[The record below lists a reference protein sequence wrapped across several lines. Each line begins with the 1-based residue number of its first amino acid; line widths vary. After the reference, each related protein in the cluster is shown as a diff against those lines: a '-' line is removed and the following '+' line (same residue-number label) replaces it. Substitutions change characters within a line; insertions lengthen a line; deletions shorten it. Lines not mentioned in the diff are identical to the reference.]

1 MTIKILTN
9 LPEHFFYR
17 STTPFER
24 VIFQDWVDGYN
35 ALDRGEVIK
44 NDFIHYLPI
53 ELQHFAVIECV
64 VSRDMLISY
73 LNDRKIN

>member
-1 MTIKILTN
+1 MTLKMISN
-9 LPEHFFYR
+9 PPDNFFYNA
-17 STTPFER
+17 TAPFDR
-24 VIFQDWVDGYN
+24 VIFQNWVDGYN

-64 VSRDMLISY
+64 VSRDMLISH
-73 LNDRKIN
+73 LNDRKTK